1 MPGGMRPIRAHVT
14 ISAPRDEV
22 YDFVADL
29 ANRPG
34 WCGQYQRE
42 FRLTRPRSSGVGA
55 AARFHMKMRFNH
67 TWVETAV
74 VEAAR
79 PRVLRETLRL
89 YRLGRTPGFVD
100 YTFEPVGSAATRIDL
115 VMWTEP
121 ATRLDAFKES
131 LGGRLWLRRKVKSS
145 LSRLRRIF
153 EERPEAPLARATI
166 AGFEPAKAARFG
178 SF

>member
-1 MPGGMRPIRAHVT
+1 MPGGMRPVRAHVT
-14 ISAPRDEV
+14 ISAPREEV

-29 ANRPG
+29 ANRVA
-34 WCGQYQRE
+34 WCDQYQRE
-42 FRLTRPRSSGVGA
+42 FRLTRPRSSGEGA
-55 AARFHMKMRFNH
+55 AARFHMKMRLNH

-89 YRLGRTPGFVD
+89 YRLGRTPGFAE
-100 YTFEPVGSAATRIDL
+100 YTFEPVGSAATRIEL
-115 VMWTEP
+115 VLWTEP

-131 LGGRLWLRRKVKSS
+131 LGGRRWLRRQVKAS
-145 LSRLRRIF
+145 LSRLRKIF